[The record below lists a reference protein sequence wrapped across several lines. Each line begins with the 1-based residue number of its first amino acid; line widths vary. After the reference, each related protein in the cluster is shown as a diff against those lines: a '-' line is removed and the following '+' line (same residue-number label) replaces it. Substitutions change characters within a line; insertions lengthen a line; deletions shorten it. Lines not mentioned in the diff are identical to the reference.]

1 MSSLWPQLELTRPWW
16 LLGVVALPVVIY
28 YFVRSL
34 VDFAGW
40 QRILSV
46 SSRVLIVLLTVLSLA
61 GLTLLKPTKRQYVV
75 FAVDRSLSVG
85 EDSRKAAD
93 AYIASALKKKA
104 DNGVAYV
111 AFAAQ
116 PGVVHPDRAKG
127 EIPTDDKATDLAAAI
142 EVASA
147 AAPPFYVP
155 QVVLLTD
162 GNATQGD
169 TLKAALRAGLPI
181 STVPLK
187 TRDDFDVQVSA
198 VNVPAQV
205 QQGEPFF
212 VDVVVDATKD
222 CEGEIEVYRNE
233 HKVAAERKKLKKGE
247 NKFRFQQTIVTE
259 RLAKFTARASGF
271 KDQLVDNNSDFGLVF
286 TAGKP
291 RILLIE
297 SDPKSAKDLAWAM
310 EEQEMQVDVR
320 PSTGMPDSLAELQNY
335 ELLVLSN
342 VPATALTARQME
354 VARMFVQDLGG
365 GLIMLGGDQ
374 SFGLGGYYKTV
385 LEEILPVRSDFEKEK
400 EKPSLAMM
408 LVIDKSGSMGGEK
421 IELAKDAAKSAVE
434 LLGPS
439 DKIGVV
445 AFDGDTFVISELH
458 PCNDKGFV
466 LDRISTIDAGGGTN
480 MAPAMDEAFDAL
492 TKVQAKLKHV
502 IILTD
507 GISSPGD
514 FEGIAQQ
521 MSSARITC
529 STVGI
534 GEGCDQGLLEEI
546 ARIGN
551 GRYYFTDDPLSIPQ
565 IFAKETVAASKSA
578 INEQPFVPLVVRPTQ
593 TLADIDIASAPPLL
607 GYVVT
612 RAKPT
617 SELILATEN
626 GDPLLA
632 WWRYGLG
639 MSVAFTSD
647 AKARW
652 AADWLS
658 WPAFGKFWSQVV
670 RHTMRKAEAKGVV
683 MQVDQ
688 KGRRASVALDAIDA
702 SGKFVNNAK
711 TDLTVIDPYLNRKK
725 VEMAQTAPGRYQAD
739 FETPI
744 SGSYHLEFSQEH
756 GGKLLYHQSRGLAV
770 GYPEELRL
778 KSPNQDVLK
787 SIAQLTGGRFDPK
800 PESVFDATSRTARRA
815 IPLWP
820 YLIATAACLFVADV
834 ALRRIDFNLVLDR
847 FRGQRRNS
855 LFTSRV

>member
-16 LLGVVALPVVIY
+16 MLGLVLLPVVGY

-34 VDFAGW
+34 VDFTSW
-40 QRILSV
+40 QRALSV
-46 SSRVLIVLLTVLSLA
+46 AGRTLIVILLVLSLA
-61 GLTLLKPTKRQYVV
+61 GLTLLKPTKRQYIV
-75 FAVDRSLSVG
+75 FAVDKSLSVG
-85 EDSRKAAD
+85 EESRKAAD
-93 AYIASALKKKA
+93 AYVEAAVKKKG

-111 AFAAQ
+111 SFAAA
-116 PGVVHPDRAKG
+116 PGVVHPDRTKG
-127 EIPTDDKATDLAAAI
+127 EPPADDKATDLASAI
-142 EVASA
+142 EIAAA

-155 QVVLLTD
+155 QVVLLSD
-162 GNATQGD
+162 GNPTQGD
-169 TLKAALRAGLPI
+169 TLKAALRAGIPI
-181 STVPLK
+181 STVALK
-187 TRDDFDVQVSA
+187 PREDFDVQVSA
-198 VNVPAQV
+198 VKVPAQV
-205 QQGEPFF
+205 QQGEPFN
-212 VDVVVDATKD
+212 VEVVVDATKD
-222 CEGEIEVYRNE
+222 CEGDVEVYRNE
-233 HKVAAERKKLKKGE
+233 HKVVAEHKKLKKGE
-247 NKFRFQQTIVTE
+247 NRFIFKQTIEQE
-259 RLAKFTARASGF
+259 RLAKFTAWARGF
-271 KDQLVDNNSDFGLVF
+271 KDQLVDNNTDFGLVF

-320 PSTGMPDSLAELQNY
+320 PATGMPDSLAELQNY
-335 ELLVLSN
+335 ELLIMSN
-342 VPATALTARQME
+342 VPATALTSRHME

-421 IELAKDAAKSAVE
+421 IELAKEAAKSAVE
-434 LLGPS
+434 LLGPN
-439 DKIGVV
+439 DKIGVI
-445 AFDGDTFVISELH
+445 AFDGDTFVISEMH
-458 PCNDKGFV
+458 PCSDKGFV
-466 LDRISTIDAGGGTN
+466 LDRISTVEAGGGTN
-480 MAPAMDEAFDAL
+480 MAPAMEEALDAL
-492 TKVQAKLKHV
+492 TKTQAKLKHT

-507 GISSPGD
+507 GISMPGD

-521 MSSARITC
+521 MASARITC

-546 ARIGN
+546 SRIGN

-593 TLADIDIASAPPLL
+593 TLADIDIASSPPLL

-612 RAKPT
+612 RPKAT
-617 SELILATEN
+617 SEVILATEN

-652 AADWLS
+652 AADWIS
-658 WPAFGKFWSQVV
+658 WPAFGKFWAQVV

-683 MQVDQ
+683 MQVDH
-688 KGRRASVALDAIDA
+688 KGRGATVALDAIDPA
-702 SGKFVNNAK
+702 GRFLNNAQ
-711 TDLTVIDPYLNRKK
+711 TDLTVIDPHYNRKK
-725 VEMAQTAPGRYQAD
+725 VEMVQTAPGRYQAE
-739 FETPI
+739 FATPI
-744 SGSYHLEFSQEH
+744 SGSYHLEFSQTH
-756 GGKLLYHQSRGLAV
+756 DGKLLYHQSRGLAV

-778 KSPNQDVLK
+778 RAANQDLLK
-787 SIAQLTGGRFDPK
+787 SIAQVSGGRFDPK
-800 PESVFDATSRTARRA
+800 PDTVFDPISRTARRA
-815 IPLWP
+815 IPVWP
-820 YLIATAACLFVADV
+820 YLVLAASLIFVADV

-847 FRGQRRNS
+847 FQRRNS
-855 LFTSRV
+855 LFTART